1 MTTFGLEYEVDC
13 LAVSER
19 VNDKEK
25 ILKRL
30 LEINRSI
37 LPMTLARA
45 ERIYEKLCQVFQK
58 LS

>member
-19 VNDKEK
+19 VNDKEA
-25 ILKRL
+25 IRKRL
-30 LEINRSI
+30 HEINRSI
-37 LPMTLARA
+37 LPMTSARA
-45 ERIYEKLCQVFQK
+45 ERIYEKLCQVFAK